1 MGDTL
6 FQTFSDMTNWIFK
19 HVLPQK
25 NLRDSAQATLEKAKD
40 QLHNFGKT
48 SREEHMTADEHC
60 RHVVRTFSERLEAH
74 IDEDELKELSEAN
87 QEGMCARIFAVTTI
101 LCGVLRSWRL
111 QTRKSAANYII
122 RTGRSASARH
132 SLLPLRPGQRTQT
145 STRRHDVWHITQAV
159 FLA

>member
-40 QLHNFGKT
+40 KLHNFGKT

-74 IDEDELKELSEAN
+74 IDEDELKELSEAK

-122 RTGRSASARH
+122 HKDWAICFSETF
-132 SLLPLRPGQRTQT
+132 T
-145 STRRHDVWHITQAV
+145 STTSSWPENSNECKAT
-159 FLA
+159 

>member
-1 MGDTL
+1 MPALTILISHMGDTL
-6 FQTFSDMTNWIFK
+6 FHTFSDMTNWIFK

-40 QLHNFGKT
+40 KLHNFGKT

-87 QEGMCARIFAVTTI
+87 QEGMCARTFAVTTI

-122 RTGRSASARH
+122 HKDWAICFSETF
-132 SLLPLRPGQRTQT
+132 T
-145 STRRHDVWHITQAV
+145 STTSSWPENSNECKAT
-159 FLA
+159 